1 MILAAALLMLGL
13 TILVLGAEW
22 TCPGFVPLL

>member
-1 MILAAALLMLGL
+1 MQRWPLGGRHAN
-13 TILVLGAEW
+13 IAW